1 MDIESLIGAVGIGSD
16 VEGELSVV
24 YRGGVVVD
32 AVP

>member
-1 MDIESLIGAVGIGSD
+1 MDIESLIGAVGIGSG
-16 VEGELSVV
+16 VKGELSVV